1 MSDSVKCMTYAQ
13 RQEWLRAN
21 SWRIAG
27 DVMKLHPIDRMGVL
41 SDLPKALE
49 TAVKKRE
56 QGE

>member
-1 MSDSVKCMTYAQ
+1 MSAIKCMTYQ
-13 RQEWLRAN
+13 ERQEWLRAN

-41 SDLPKALE
+41 SDLPKAIE